1 MTDEDLYPVTK
12 DETRDR
18 SKTYYI
24 KEESSFRKADHEDD
38 FDLETGEFI
47 DNVEYHEKN
56 EELAGEGEQGAAGGG
71 GGGCGGGGGAC
82 GARAASQQEKD
93 QATAVLKPCSDA
105 CKSAMSVSADP
116 TDLLKGLVGLAGAV
130 LSITDLLSSLIKPE
144 MLSEMAKI
152 VDSTQDLLAKSAVEA
167 VTTTTSCCSGHTTAC
182 QGALD
187 IASNALV
194 AAVASESPLIQAGVS
209 AAMQSAQAEALSY
222 LEEAQSAVI
231 AAASEA
237 AAKAGDPNIAV
248 DQQIAAITE
257 AQTKSKSIME
267 GSRVACSAAM
277 EAARAA
283 AKEATKMATSE
294 VTAIAVD
301 AALATAEDSINDS
314 FLSSTNTIAM
324 ALDVSTILGVV

>member
-116 TDLLKGLVGLAGAV
+116 TDL